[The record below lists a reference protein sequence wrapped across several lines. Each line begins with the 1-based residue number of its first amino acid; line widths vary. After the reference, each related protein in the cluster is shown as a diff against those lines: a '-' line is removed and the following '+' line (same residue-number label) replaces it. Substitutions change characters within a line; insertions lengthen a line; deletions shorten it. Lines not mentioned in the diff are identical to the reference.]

1 MYKFT
6 FSSMHGVN
14 IVTYA
19 KDKDMISILNSL
31 HKLANNKETNNISL
45 HKFKKFVMEN
55 YSKLIKNNFKYRD
68 SVNVSGWVGLVL
80 NNDALVYQSK
90 GTAFSIEEIEK
101 DQSRIHKPNKQN
113 TKIHFNCFNKKT

>member
-1 MYKFT
+1 
-6 FSSMHGVN
+6 MHGVN

-45 HKFKKFVMEN
+45 DKFKKFVMEN